1 MGSCRIRFDLSIRDG
16 SIFGPEWDGFCRHML
31 EMAVWRGENID
42 PWQMWQRVGPNAVV
56 CKYCRLKTG
65 SEYIKH
71 ACGWW
76 ERARGISGRMCF
88 CFCHDNLGYALD
100 FGDQFVFCNFRTA
113 RRQLIRALP
122 RVNAL
127 YIDYIH
133 GKPLSYIKYLA
144 NSDSIMSFSD
154 DDFGPLRPDEILSIQ
169 AFSWF
174 ERFVKTFPEK
184 VQILRRKALGE
195 FLTMQSMR
203 YIVRCCKSL

>member
-1 MGSCRIRFDLSIRDG
+1 
-16 SIFGPEWDGFCRHML
+16 
-31 EMAVWRGENID
+31 
-42 PWQMWQRVGPNAVV
+42 
-56 CKYCRLKTG
+56 
-65 SEYIKH
+65 
-71 ACGWW
+71 
-76 ERARGISGRMCF
+76 MCF

-203 YIVRCCKSL
+203 YIVRCCKSLWRSRGDKQFAMINDLMRVSASKEGYGGAATRY